1 MKGLRVVAVAAVVLG
16 ASASLLGCFAINSL
30 PVASFTRSPSS
41 GQAPL
46 DVRFDATRSADAD
59 GTIVRYDWT
68 FGDGGEASGPETTHV
83 YESPGLYEAVLAVT
97 DNRGASAS
105 RARMVDVVDPNGGPP
120 VGPEVGK
127 KAPPFTLPDLDG
139 NEVSLLDFHGGVVL
153 LDFWASA
160 CTPCRTT
167 LPWLEKLRAQYAG
180 QGLVLL
186 GVCLDSDVEGARA
199 FLEASGCQMLALWG
213 SLAAA
218 EGVKALYGVDRIP
231 RTFLI
236 DRQGVV
242 RYVDHP
248 IRLRERDIEPWL

>member
-1 MKGLRVVAVAAVVLG
+1 MVAVGAVVLG
-16 ASASLLGCFAINSL
+16 TGASLLGCFAVNVL
-30 PVASFTRSPSS
+30 PLASFTRSPSS

-46 DVRFDATRSADAD
+46 QVRFDATLSVDAD
-59 GTIVRYDWT
+59 GTIARYDWT
-68 FGDGGEASGPETTHV
+68 FGDGGEASGPETTHI
-83 YESPGLYEAVLAVT
+83 YESSGLYEAVLVVT

-105 RARMVDVVDPNGGPP
+105 QARMVDVADPHGGPP
-120 VGPEVGK
+120 VGPEIGK
-127 KAPPFTLPDLDG
+127 KAPPFTLLDLDG
-139 NEVSLLDFHGGVVL
+139 NEVSLLDFRGEVVL
-153 LDFWASA
+153 LDFWASSCA
-160 CTPCRTT
+160 PCRTT
-167 LPWLEKLRAQYAG
+167 LPWLEELRAQYAG

-186 GVCLDSDVEGARA
+186 GVCLDSDIAGARA

-218 EGVKALYGVDRIP
+218 EGVRTLYGVGAIP

-236 DRQGVV
+236 DRQGLV